1 MDQFSLG
8 LCVLRLND
16 EARACYVRH
25 FFYTLM
31 VFLLETI
38 EGSDSF
44 ARQRKFL
51 FVRQSNKMK
60 TASQE
65 FATSVLK

>member
-1 MDQFSLG
+1 
-8 LCVLRLND
+8 
-16 EARACYVRH
+16 
-25 FFYTLM
+25 M